1 MKTGLSNFYMSRIV
15 KRVKNLDVIVTFL
28 AVFMEEHSPF
38 LWHTEMLHCVKW
50 AKMESKWVKH

>member
-28 AVFMEEHSPF
+28 AVFMEEQSPF
-38 LWHTEMLHCVKW
+38 L
-50 AKMESKWVKH
+50 

>member
-38 LWHTEMLHCVKW
+38 L
-50 AKMESKWVKH
+50 